1 MLRKYING
9 VLLAPGVN
17 EDAGSPD
24 ASDVTADS
32 SSENAENKEGSENK
46 EDVKETSLADIT
58 AKIVADAAKKES
70 QEESSTEKSEDG
82 EILQSNQTEK
92 AEDKEESS
100 DADKAKDEEEEGED
114 EGTEKKHE
122 EAVPYARF
130 QETVQAKQTL
140 ETKVKEYEP
149 LVAAHKSIV
158 EFCQTNQI
166 TEKQFQD
173 GMEMLRLI
181 NSDPIEARKHLE
193 PIWNQLNGL
202 AGETLPEDLAK
213 EVEEGVISEARAKE
227 IARLRGQSK
236 IQGAKSQLTTQQ
248 QQAMAQQ
255 TFQRELNQT
264 VTSWVN
270 SKQAIDPGFKP
281 KASADQPDGKFEY
294 VADRV
299 YKLMSIN
306 VPKTTADA
314 IKLVE
319 QAYTE
324 VSRSLDALK
333 PKTPLSNKNI
343 SSTKSS
349 TNSTK
354 VPKTMKDVVDNVLAR
369 HRA

>member
-24 ASDVTADS
+24 ASKDVKADS
-32 SSENAENKEGSENK
+32 SSDTESKQGSEDK
-46 EDVKETSLADIT
+46 KDVKEVSLADVT
-58 AKIVADAAKKES
+58 AKIVADAAKKEA
-70 QEESSTEKSEDG
+70 QEESSTEKAEDG
-82 EILQSNQTEK
+82 SILQSNQTEK
-92 AEDKEESS
+92 EEDKEESDS
-100 DADKAKDEEEEGED
+100 ADKTEDSEKKVED

-158 EFCQTNQI
+158 EFCQSNQI
-166 TEKQFQD
+166 TEEQFQN
-173 GMEMLRLI
+173 GMDMLRLV
-181 NSDPIEARKHLE
+181 NTDPIEARKRLE

-213 EVEEGVISEARAKE
+213 EVDEGTISENRAKE

-236 IQGAKSQLTTQQ
+236 IQGAKSQLSVQQ
-248 QQAMAQQ
+248 QQAQSQQ
-255 TFQRELNQT
+255 LFQRELNQT
-264 VTSWVN
+264 ITSWTT
-270 SKQAIDPGFKP
+270 SKQTTDPGFKP
-281 KASADQPDGKFEY
+281 KSADQPDGKFEY

-299 YKLMSIN
+299 YKLMSVN

-324 VSRSLDALK
+324 VSKSLDALK
-333 PKTPLSNKNI
+333 PKTQLSTKNV
-343 SSTKSS
+343 SSTKTS

-354 VPKTMKDVVDNVLAR
+354 VPTTMKEVVEGVLSR